1 MADEFDTAVAA
12 VVTAVETIDTY
23 VQVTAYEPLSLAGIQ
38 AAVIMDSGEARQRGT
53 QRHGYYDT
61 LLIRSYIPIG
71 ADPKTAEETARQLW
85 TDLVSVFTGGLS
97 IGDTVIVCN
106 LGRYTTRYHRVSG
119 VVCRVLDAYLDM
131 TNILATT
138 YA

>member
-12 VVTAVETIDTY
+12 VVTKLETISTY
-23 VQVTAYEPLSLAGIQ
+23 IQVTAYEPLSLAGIQ

-53 QRHGYYDT
+53 QRHGYYDS

-71 ADPKTAEETARQLW
+71 ADPKTAEQNARQLW
-85 TDLVSVFTGGLS
+85 TDLVSVFTGDLN
-97 IGDTVIVCN
+97 IGDTIIVCN

-119 VVCRVLDAYLDM
+119 VVCRVLDARLDM

>member
-12 VVTAVETIDTY
+12 VKTRVETISTY
-23 VQVTAYEPLSLAGIQ
+23 IQVTAYEPLSLAGIQ
-38 AAVIMDSGEARQRGT
+38 AAIIMDSGEARQRGT
-53 QRHGYYDT
+53 QRHGYYDS

-71 ADPKTAEETARQLW
+71 ADPKTAEQSARRLW
-85 TDLVSVFTGGLS
+85 TDLVSAFTGGLS

-106 LGRYTTRYHRVSG
+106 LGRYTTHYHRVSG